1 MKLKSLTLT
10 HFRGIRDLRLEFS
23 DHVNV
28 LAGVN
33 GAGKTAVLDCAAIM
47 LSRLVGR
54 IRSTKGTGRFFSE
67 YDITNG
73 MSETHSVIEIVFKDI
88 LVDWRV
94 SKTRRGRI
102 RQSITGLEG
111 VKTVVDFIH
120 MRLDEDESLSLP
132 IAVYY
137 PTNRAV
143 VDIPLRIR
151 KTHPFDQLSAY
162 DQSLSGKWRS
172 FRIFL
177 SGSEIV
183 KTWRMNVAWKHPS
196 FVIGNCKQ
204 CEPLSSD
211 FFPVSVGSESG
222 EHHCAWW

>member
-1 MKLKSLTLT
+1 MKLKSLALT
-10 HFRGIRDLRLEFS
+10 HFRGIRDLRLEFA

-54 IRSTKGTGRFFSE
+54 IRSTKGTGRLFSE

-73 MSETHSVIEIVFKDI
+73 VSGTHSVIEIMFDDR
-88 LVDWRV
+88 LVDWRIA
-94 SKTRRGRI
+94 KTRRGRK
-102 RQSITGLEG
+102 RQSITGLED
-111 VKTVVDFIH
+111 VKTVVDLIH
-120 MRLDEDESLSLP
+120 TRLAEDESSSLP

-151 KTHPFDQLSAY
+151 KTHPFDQLSTY

-172 FRIFL
+172 FRIFFEWFRDREDL
-177 SGSEIV
+177 ENERRLGVCRI
-183 KTWRMNVAWKHPS
+183 
-196 FVIGNCKQ
+196 
-204 CEPLSSD
+204 
-211 FFPVSVGSESG
+211 
-222 EHHCAWW
+222 